1 MNAIQHNPCA
11 VIPVYNHG
19 ATVAPIVRRLRLL
32 GLPCIL
38 VNDGSTPDCAAT
50 LDTLAEPKVT
60 VLHRASNG
68 GKGAAVCDGLRA
80 AARAGHSHAL
90 QIDADGQHDL
100 DDAARLLRASQAAPD
115 HLIGGLPV
123 FGDDAPRARLYGRW
137 LTRIWVWI
145 NTLSFDIPDAMCGLR
160 VYPLQ
165 HVIPV
170 LAHTGTHMDFDI
182 EILVRLHWARVPM
195 HWIPSRIRY
204 PLDGVSHFRALAD
217 NLLISRMHARLFWH
231 AGAFSAVTGAQLE
244 GIGQMKTPRR
254 ANTPGRFATIPTGP
268 TSENAAV

>member
-1 MNAIQHNPCA
+1 MAARARQ
-11 VIPVYNHG
+11 Y
-19 ATVAPIVRRLRLL
+19 ATGCGPQ
-32 GLPCIL
+32 
-38 VNDGSTPDCAAT
+38 
-50 LDTLAEPKVT
+50 
-60 VLHRASNG
+60 
-68 GKGAAVCDGLRA
+68 
-80 AARAGHSHAL
+80 RAGHSHAL

-195 HWIPSRIRY
+195 HWIPPASVI
-204 PLDGVSHFRALAD
+204 PSMAFHTSAHWPTICSSAACMPGCFGMLARSPQ
-217 NLLISRMHARLFWH
+217 LLARNWKES
-231 AGAFSAVTGAQLE
+231 G
-244 GIGQMKTPRR
+244 K
-254 ANTPGRFATIPTGP
+254 
-268 TSENAAV
+268 